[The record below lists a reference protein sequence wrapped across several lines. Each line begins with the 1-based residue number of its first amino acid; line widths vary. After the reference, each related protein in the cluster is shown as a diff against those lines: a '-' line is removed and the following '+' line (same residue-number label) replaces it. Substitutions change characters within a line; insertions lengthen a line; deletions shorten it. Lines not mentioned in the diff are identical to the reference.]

1 MDFSGFT
8 YLDYAVIA
16 VLMLSTLFAFVRGFI
31 GSFLSLAG
39 WIIAIYLSYTLFPT
53 IKPFL
58 EEKMKSPV
66 VILIA
71 GHTVLL
77 IGLLVIFGVLNVL
90 ATSAVKGMTAGI
102 IDRSLGAA
110 FGAIRGG
117 IIVSFVFLIISTGIG
132 IFNGVD
138 NNVIPEEDAMPKWLS
153 SSRSFPFMR
162 EGSQVLAGFIPDSF
176 YERFQTVY
184 DDISRKS
191 MDERFVENSLQKLR
205 KSLSPQEVKLIDSK
219 LEESSLTQSSEEAK
233 YSKLKELIN
242 VYESSKV
249 EKDISGKRLLSGD
262 ELSRLRKIIVD
273 KQAEL
278 KSAKANTEAASSSV
292 VEIN

>member
-1 MDFSGFT
+1 
-8 YLDYAVIA
+8 
-16 VLMLSTLFAFVRGFI
+16 
-31 GSFLSLAG
+31 
-39 WIIAIYLSYTLFPT
+39 
-53 IKPFL
+53 
-58 EEKMKSPV
+58 
-66 VILIA
+66 
-71 GHTVLL
+71 
-77 IGLLVIFGVLNVL
+77 
-90 ATSAVKGMTAGI
+90 
-102 IDRSLGAA
+102 
-110 FGAIRGG
+110 
-117 IIVSFVFLIISTGIG
+117 
-132 IFNGVD
+132 
-138 NNVIPEEDAMPKWLS
+138 
-153 SSRSFPFMR
+153 
-162 EGSQVLAGFIPDSF
+162 
-176 YERFQTVY
+176 
-184 DDISRKS
+184 